1 MSTWQLY
8 LDDLR
13 HPDQTYT
20 DEVRELR
27 PREWTVA
34 RSSAEAIK
42 LVQEHGMPVR
52 LSLDHDLGICDNGKG
67 GVTTD
72 VVMTFLKW
80 LANEYWDGVQDV
92 PWYAIHSANPVGAKN
107 IQSFMDSWVRSV
119 EMKA

>member
-1 MSTWQLY
+1 MTWQLY

-13 HPDQTYT
+13 HPNQTYS

-34 RSSAEAIK
+34 RSSEEAKK
-42 LVQEHGMPVR
+42 LVLERGMPER
-52 LSLDHDLGICDNGKG
+52 MSLDHDLGICSNGKG

-72 VVMTFLKW
+72 VAMTFLKW
-80 LANEYWDGVQDV
+80 LASEYWDGVQDV

-107 IQSFMDSWVRSV
+107 IQSFMDSWTRSV